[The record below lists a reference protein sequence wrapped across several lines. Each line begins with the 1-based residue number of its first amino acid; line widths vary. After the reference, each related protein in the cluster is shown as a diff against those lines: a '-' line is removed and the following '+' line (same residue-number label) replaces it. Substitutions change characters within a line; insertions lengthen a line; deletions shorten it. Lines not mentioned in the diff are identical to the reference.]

1 MFEPNGFALPNEC
14 SQKQRLE
21 RVRSPS
27 LHRTRPNLPRRA
39 LLAAPLLLAAA
50 PARAAERLRFEELYG
65 AWGVTGLRFSDH
77 AKALAGHA
85 ASMAGF
91 MAPPLKA
98 EADFFVLTREPMSM
112 CPFCS
117 SDAEW
122 PPDIVVAYL
131 RREAQPTAP
140 NEVIEVTGTLELG
153 SWTDAATGFVSQ
165 ARLRDASF
173 RRA

>member
-1 MFEPNGFALPNEC
+1 MAG
-14 SQKQRLE
+14 
-21 RVRSPS
+21 RS
-27 LHRTRPNLPRRA
+27 LPRRA
-39 LLAAPLLLAAA
+39 LLAGPLLAAGRA
-50 PARAAERLRFEELYG
+50 AWAAERLQFDDLYG
-65 AWGVTGLRFSDH
+65 DWTVTGLRFSNR

-85 ASMAGF
+85 ATMAGF

-98 EADFFVLTREPMSM
+98 EADFFVLTRDPLSM

-140 NEVIEVTGTLELG
+140 NEVIEVTGRLELG
-153 SWTDAATGFVSQ
+153 SWTDPATGFVSQ
-165 ARLRDASF
+165 ARLRDAGF
-173 RRA
+173 RRT